1 MRKKCFVVIAAA
13 LYLAIFSVFASTQ
26 AAEKPISWKA
36 QTLWNAGEIPQKTFE
51 KLCENIK
58 VMSAGRL
65 LIEAFPSGAIV
76 PQNETLDALQN
87 GVLDVIHVWPGY
99 GAPKNPALAAISDL
113 IFAYR
118 SPIELD
124 TWLFKKGGMELF
136 RKIYAPFKGYPVG
149 AMYWGVESWP
159 SRRPLSKT
167 EDFKGLKIR
176 LSQGMQSEVL
186 TSFGASVIQLPG
198 NEIFP
203 ALDKGVIDACDWST
217 AGVNASLGLFDLSG
231 VNYTNYP
238 GFHSMPIGDFTVNI
252 DKWNELTPDL
262 KAIVE
267 TAVRGWMLDSWE
279 TVYAADIEFVNK
291 HRDDPKSK
299 VTITTFS
306 PEEMQKMTDAAQKVW
321 ASWKTKNADC
331 KAVIESQ
338 ENWLREIGRIK

>member
-1 MRKKCFVVIAAA
+1 MLKRILFPALALACLLMWSTAA
-13 LYLAIFSVFASTQ
+13 L
-26 AAEKPISWKA
+26 AADAKPIIWKA

-51 KLCENIK
+51 DLCENIK

-65 LIEAFPSGAIV
+65 VIETYPSGAIV

-87 GVLDVIHVWPGY
+87 GILDVIHVWPGY
-99 GAPKNPALAAISDL
+99 GAGKEPGLVPISDL

-118 SPIELD
+118 SPVELD
-124 TWLFKKGGMELF
+124 TWLWKRGGIELM
-136 RKIYAPFKGYPVG
+136 RKLYAPFKGYTVG

-159 SRRPLSKT
+159 SRKPLSKAD
-167 EDFKGLKIR
+167 DFKGLKIR

-186 TSFGASVIQLPG
+186 SKFGASVVQLPG

-217 AGVNASLGLFDLSG
+217 VGVNNSLGLFDLNG

-252 DKWNELTPDL
+252 DRWNELPPDL

-267 TAVRGWMLDSWE
+267 TACRRWMIDSWE
-279 TVYAADIEFVNK
+279 TIWSADIAFVAK
-291 HRDDPKSK
+291 HRDDPNSK
-299 VTITTFS
+299 VTITDF
-306 PEEMQKMTDAAQKVW
+306 PEEEKQKLTDIAVEIWQN
-321 ASWKTKNADC
+321 WKTKNAAS
-331 KAVIESQ
+331 KEIIESQ
-338 ENWLREIGRIK
+338 EAWLRELGRIK

>member
-1 MRKKCFVVIAAA
+1 MIQRCRIV
-13 LYLAIFSVFASTQ
+13 FSVFLCLILLSAVASAQT
-26 AAEKPISWKA
+26 AEKPIVWKA
-36 QTLWNAGEIPQKTFE
+36 QTLWNAGELPQKTFE
-51 KLCENIK
+51 NLCDNIK
-58 VMSAGRL
+58 IMSGGRL
-65 LIEAFPSGAIV
+65 IIDSYPSGAIV
-76 PQNETLDALQN
+76 PQNETLDALQHN
-87 GVLDVIHVWPGY
+87 VLDVIHVWPGY

-124 TWLFKKGGMELF
+124 TWLFEKGGMELF
-136 RKIYAPFKGYPVG
+136 RKIYAPFKAYPVG

-159 SRRPLSKT
+159 SRKPLSKA

-186 TSFGASVIQLPG
+186 TALGASVIQLPG

-217 AGVNASLGLFDLSG
+217 VGVNNSLGLFDLSG

-267 TAVRGWMLDSWE
+267 TAVRRWMLDSWE
-279 TVYAADIEFVNK
+279 AIYVADIEFVKK
-291 HRDDPKSK
+291 HRDNAGSK
-299 VTITTFS
+299 VTITEFP
-306 PEEMQKMTDAAQKVW
+306 PEEIEKMTVAAQKVW
-321 ASWKTKNADC
+321 ANWKKKNPDC
-331 KAVIESQ
+331 EAVIESQ
-338 ENWLREIGRIK
+338 ESWLRDIGRIK

>member
-1 MRKKCFVVIAAA
+1 MIRKSLMFLLTIVCLTAFSTAA
-13 LYLAIFSVFASTQ
+13 LAQT
-26 AAEKPISWKA
+26 AAKPIVWKS

-51 KLCENIK
+51 DLCENIK

-65 LIEAFPSGAIV
+65 IIEAYPSGAIV

-124 TWLFKKGGMELF
+124 TWLVKKGGLELF

-159 SRRPLSKT
+159 SRKPLSKA

-186 TSFGASVIQLPG
+186 TAFGASVIQLPG

-203 ALDKGVIDACDWST
+203 AMDKGVIDACDWST
-217 AGVNASLGLFDLSG
+217 IGVNNSLGLFDLNG
-231 VNYTNYP
+231 VNYSNYP

-267 TAVRGWMLDSWE
+267 TAVRRWMIDSWE
-279 TVYAADIEFVNK
+279 TIYVADIEFVQK
-291 HRDDPKSK
+291 HRDDPNSK
-299 VTITTFS
+299 VTITTFP
-306 PEEMQKMTDAAQKVW
+306 PEEMEKMTVAAQKVW
-321 ASWKTKNADC
+321 QEWKTKNADS

-338 ENWLREIGRIK
+338 ESWLREIGRIK

>member
-1 MRKKCFVVIAAA
+1 MRNSFI
-13 LYLAIFSVFASTQ
+13 IFSAILCLALLSPFASAQT
-26 AAEKPISWKA
+26 AGKPISWKA

-51 KLCENIK
+51 DMCENIK
-58 VMSAGRL
+58 VMSGGRL
-65 LIEAFPSGAIV
+65 IIETYPSGAIV

-87 GVLDVIHVWPGY
+87 NVLDVIHVWPGY

-124 TWLFKKGGMELF
+124 TWLFQKGGIELF

-159 SRRPLSKT
+159 SRKALAKAD
-167 EDFKGLKIR
+167 DFKGLKIR

-186 TSFGASVIQLPG
+186 TALGASVIQLPG

-217 AGVNASLGLFDLSG
+217 VGVNNSLGLFDLSG

-252 DKWNELTPDL
+252 DRWNELTPDL

-267 TAVRGWMLDSWE
+267 TAVRRWMLDSWE
-279 TVYAADIEFVNK
+279 AIYVADIEFVKK
-291 HRDDPKSK
+291 HRDDPNSK
-299 VTITTFS
+299 VTITEFP
-306 PEEMQKMTDAAQKVW
+306 PEEIEKMTVAAQKVW
-321 ASWKTKNADC
+321 QNWKSKNADS

-338 ENWLREIGRIK
+338 EDWLRDIGRIK